1 MGLHLR
7 INTKRKVDGCME
19 FGAMEDALDDCS
31 RSPKRCRTDQMTHNF
46 RAFGIHNTSP
56 NNSIILE
63 PTTTHRAPPV
73 TDYALP
79 VFPDPRGSQLVVFQ
93 PPARRG
99 QDVERSAKLLTDS
112 SFAEPMPSEIL
123 KDFFTPDS
131 EAKIRIP
138 RSISTADLLPGP
150 HTQDTVF
157 TPTSGALVPWQP
169 PKPPTQVLADA
180 ANRHA
185 LRKEGFDQPESSLA
199 AEKRVAAEKGTSSR
213 KGKTPVSSA
222 LIEVDFLDADD
233 TVAEEMEL

>member
-1 MGLHLR
+1 
-7 INTKRKVDGCME
+7 
-19 FGAMEDALDDCS
+19 DCS

-46 RAFGIHNTSP
+46 QAFGIHNTSP
-56 NNSIILE
+56 DNSIILE
-63 PTTTHRAPPV
+63 PTTTHRAPSV

-93 PPARRG
+93 SPARPS
-99 QDVERSAKLLTDS
+99 QDVERTAKLLTDS
-112 SFAEPMPSEIL
+112 LITEPMPSEIL
-123 KDFFTPDS
+123 KDFFTSDS

-157 TPTSGALVPWQP
+157 TPISGALVPWQP

-185 LRKEGFDQPESSLA
+185 LRKEGFDRPESSLA
-199 AEKRVAAEKGTSSR
+199 AERRVAAEIGTSSR
-213 KGKTPVSSA
+213 KGKTPASPA
-222 LIEVDFLDADD
+222 LIEIDFLDADD
-233 TVAEEMEL
+233 TFPDASEEMEL